1 MNMHTLTVDE
11 LVDQDNHAWEE
22 VRNILKE
29 GRNSH
34 HIVSANSESAT
45 GDTLY
50 RLQVSTK
57 SYLGTVAYE
66 TGGIVFDYGWITLLG
81 AGGSGIYG
89 SLTSWNG
96 LQEPESVPALE
107 GMLMVAYD
115 AAGGFFGLDTGKFG
129 RSGHIYYFAPDA
141 LEWEDT
147 ELAYSGFLSWL
158 AEGDLG
164 LFYQTFRW
172 NGWQKDMEQ
181 LQPGEVFAYYPP
193 LWTQEG
199 GGETSS
205 KSPIDITKAWQAVVD
220 KE

>member
-1 MNMHTLTVDE
+1 MHTLTVDE
-11 LVDQDNHAWEE
+11 LVDKDNHAWEE
-22 VRNILKE
+22 VTNILKE

-34 HIVSANSESAT
+34 HIVSSKSESAP

-81 AGGSGIYG
+81 AGGSGIFG

-141 LEWEDT
+141 LEWEST
-147 ELAYSGFLSWL
+147 ELAYSSFLSWL
-158 AEGDLG
+158 AEGDLD

-205 KSPIDITKAWQAVVD
+205 KSPIDITKVWQAVVD

>member
-1 MNMHTLTVDE
+1 MHILTVDE

-22 VRNILKE
+22 VRNILQE
-29 GRNSH
+29 GNNPYR
-34 HIVSANSESAT
+34 IVSAESESARR
-45 GDTLY
+45 DALY
-50 RLQVSTK
+50 RLQASTK

-66 TGGIVFDYGWITLLG
+66 TGGIMFDHGWITLLG
-81 AGGSGIYG
+81 VGGPGIYG
-89 SLTSWNG
+89 SLASWNG
-96 LQEPESVPALE
+96 LQEPASVSALG
-107 GMLMVAYD
+107 GMLIVAYD

-129 RSGHIYYFAPDA
+129 RSGHIYYIAPDA
-141 LEWEDT
+141 LEWEST

-172 NGWQKDMEQ
+172 NGWQADMEL

-199 GGETSS
+199 GGETSH
-205 KSPIDITKAWQAVVD
+205 KSPINVTEAWQAVTD
-220 KE
+220 RE

>member
-11 LVDQDNHAWEE
+11 LVDKDNHAWEE

-34 HIVSANSESAT
+34 QIVSAESESAT

-81 AGGSGIYG
+81 AGGSGIFG

-115 AAGGFFGLDTGKFG
+115 AAGGFFGLDIGKFG

-141 LEWEDT
+141 LEWEST

-181 LQPGEVFAYYPP
+181 LQQGEVFAYYPP

-205 KSPIDITKAWQAVVD
+205 KSPIDITNAWQVALD

>member
-1 MNMHTLTVDE
+1 MHTLTVDE
-11 LVDQDNHAWEE
+11 LVDKDNHAWEE
-22 VRNILKE
+22 VTNILKE

-34 HIVSANSESAT
+34 HIVSSKSESAP

-81 AGGSGIYG
+81 AGGSGIFG

-96 LQEPESVPALE
+96 LQEPENVPALE
-107 GMLMVAYD
+107 GMLIVAYD

-141 LEWEDT
+141 LEWEST
-147 ELAYSGFLSWL
+147 ELAYSGFFGWL
-158 AEGDLG
+158 AEGDLD

-205 KSPIDITKAWQAVVD
+205 KSPIDITKVWQAVVD

>member
-1 MNMHTLTVDE
+1 MHTLTVDE
-11 LVDQDNHAWEE
+11 LMDQDNHAWEE
-22 VRNILKE
+22 VRNILQE
-29 GRNSH
+29 GNNPYR
-34 HIVSANSESAT
+34 IVPAESESVR
-45 GDTLY
+45 GDSLY

-66 TGGIVFDYGWITLLG
+66 TGGIIFDHGWITLLG
-81 AGGSGIYG
+81 AGGPEIYG
-89 SLTSWNG
+89 SLASWNG
-96 LQEPESVPALE
+96 LQEPASVAALG
-107 GMLMVAYD
+107 GMLIVAYD

-129 RSGHIYYFAPDA
+129 RSGHIHYFAPDA
-141 LEWEDT
+141 LEWEST

-172 NGWQKDMEQ
+172 NGWQSDMEQ

-199 GGETSS
+199 GGETSH
-205 KSPIDITKAWQAVVD
+205 KSPIALTEAWQAVTD
-220 KE
+220 RE

>member
-29 GRNSH
+29 GQNSH
-34 HIVSANSESAT
+34 HIVSAKSESAP

-96 LQEPESVPALE
+96 ASR
-107 GMLMVAYD
+107 
-115 AAGGFFGLDTGKFG
+115 TGKC
-129 RSGHIYYFAPDA
+129 SCA
-141 LEWEDT
+141 
-147 ELAYSGFLSWL
+147 
-158 AEGDLG
+158 
-164 LFYQTFRW
+164 
-172 NGWQKDMEQ
+172 
-181 LQPGEVFAYYPP
+181 
-193 LWTQEG
+193 
-199 GGETSS
+199 
-205 KSPIDITKAWQAVVD
+205 
-220 KE
+220 